1 MTFPLVT
8 VAAINGHCFAGGM
21 LLALCC
27 DYRLM
32 TTGRGW
38 MSMNEVSP
46 QSYMTSFAVF
56 AVADSQLL
64 IGEPIPS
71 DVSNVLKA
79 RISPTYWTKVIMAH
93 RWTAAEALAAG
104 FVDET
109 VDNDGPNAGQLLRR
123 AKGLATE
130 KVPLVHTGVW
140 GAIKAGISVPVTDR
154 PIRQR
159 IAYRPEEERV
169 MFAKKLSTQKFRA
182 SKL

>member
-1 MTFPLVT
+1 MTFPLIT
-8 VAAINGHCFAGGM
+8 IAAINGHCFAGGM

-38 MSMNEVSP
+38 MSMNEVGYLAQAFC
-46 QSYMTSFAVF
+46 QSQ
-56 AVADSQLL
+56 ADTQLL

-93 RWTAAEALAAG
+93 RWTAQEALAAG
-104 FVDET
+104 IVDET
-109 VDNDGPNAGQLLRR
+109 VDNDGANAGNLLKR
-123 AKGLATE
+123 AKEMALE
-130 KVPLVHTGVW
+130 KAPLVHTGVW
-140 GAIKAGISVPVTDR
+140 GAIKAGISVPVTDK

-159 IAYRPEEERV
+159 IIYRPEEERV

>member
-1 MTFPLVT
+1 MTFPLIT
-8 VAAINGHCFAGGM
+8 IAAINGHCFAGGM

-38 MSMNEVSP
+38 MSMNEVSHP
-46 QSYMTSFAVF
+46 GKLSPALSG
-56 AVADSQLL
+56 ADGQLL

-79 RISPTYWTKVIMAH
+79 RISPTYWTKVILAH
-93 RWTAAEALAAG
+93 RWTAQEALAAG
-104 FVDET
+104 IIDET
-109 VDNDGPNAGQLLRR
+109 VDNDGPNAGNLLKR
-123 AKGLATE
+123 AKEMALA
-130 KVPLVHTGVW
+130 KGPVVHTGVW
-140 GAIKAGISVPVTDR
+140 GAIKAGTSVPVTDK

-159 IAYRPEEERV
+159 IAYRPEEERI
-169 MFAKKLSTQKFRA
+169 MFKKKLATAKFRA